1 MRNHHSKPAPCSLHC
16 LQKTVIPYGNQ
27 RNPPIASKLLLLQ
40 HYNTPQR
47 GTKMNSNSLTID
59 TNQPLQPATLSDTEL
74 LSRLLWQDRQHA
86 DDLLLRFGGLRG
98 IQIACRL
105 PTKEREGLDDKT
117 ATHIRLA
124 HELVH
129 RQLRQSLQ
137 RGISLTSPAKTM
149 EYLQTALRDRR
160 REIFTCLFLDTR
172 HRVIATED
180 LFQGSIDGACVY
192 PRVVAER
199 ALRLSAAAVIV
210 AHNHPSGVSEPS
222 LADQAITRRLKDA
235 LLLLEIRLLDHFVV
249 GDGPPVSMASRGML

>member
-1 MRNHHSKPAPCSLHC
+1 MKPRSSSAAESPKPAQAHFQP
-16 LQKTVIPYGNQ
+16 
-27 RNPPIASKLLLLQ
+27 A
-40 HYNTPQR
+40 
-47 GTKMNSNSLTID
+47 SLT
-59 TNQPLQPATLSDTEL
+59 DTEL
-74 LSRLLWQDRQHA
+74 LSMLLYPGKPRSKGNRLA
-86 DDLLLRFGGLRG
+86 ESLLQGFDGLRG
-98 IQIACRL
+98 LQIASRL
-105 PTKEREGLDDKT
+105 SASEREGLDDRT
-117 ATHIRLA
+117 AVLICLA
-124 HELVH
+124 HELVS
-129 RQLRQSLQ
+129 RQLKQSLQ
-137 RGISLTSPAKTM
+137 RGISLTSPAMTM
-149 EYLQTALRDRR
+149 EYLQTVLRDRN

-172 HRVIATED
+172 HRVIAAEN